1 MPAKKADGVPD
12 SRAPLL
18 CAVLG
23 RAHLRKSSLGRIPDE
38 QQNWQTGNELEQAE
52 GTEGIYNG

>member
-23 RAHLRKSSLGRIPDE
+23 RAHSRKSSLCRIPDE
-38 QQNWQTGNELEQAE
+38 QQKWQTGNALEQAE
-52 GTEGIYNG
+52 GTEGI

>member
-12 SRAPLL
+12 SREPLL

-23 RAHLRKSSLGRIPDE
+23 RAHSRKSGLFRIPDE
-38 QQNWQTGNELEQAE
+38 QQNWQTGNALEQAE
-52 GTEGIYNG
+52 GTEGIYDG

>member
-1 MPAKKADGVPD
+1 MPAKKADRVLD
-12 SRAPLL
+12 SREPLL

-23 RAHLRKSSLGRIPDE
+23 RAHLRKSSLFRIPDE

-52 GTEGIYNG
+52 GTEGIYDG